1 MENISSSSVPT
12 HEINHKQLLNSV
24 PWLASVYFLNKQ
36 LPDSWTVG
44 VLEIDQHS
52 TEVPAAGSL
61 RSINSSLVAAQPSAV
76 LQLRNP
82 AGQGS
87 MARGGTRGDAAVM
100 KAGCGGSVAHAV
112 DDQGRSRRPDVAS
125 LAWRRGAAKV
135 PRSNPP
141 WVSRAGAACTR
152 EARGC
157 SQTEAKRR
165 VIDLT

>member
-125 LAWRRGAAKV
+125 LAWRRGACESSKIE
-135 PRSNPP
+135 S
-141 WVSRAGAACTR
+141 SLGIACGRCVYERT
-152 EARGC
+152 RGC

-165 VIDLT
+165 FQLS